1 MKPVFGY
8 CYFTVDRSGQFT
20 EVIIFEYVDEDQEFA
35 EILSDNLRLR
45 EELTKVRENM
55 QSFID
60 AEEVRV
66 NGKRVRPR
74 IIKTLAGIAGDPCR
88 PYISFI
94 IRFRG
99 ALKPGLNVYEDKYEE
114 DVAEYDYMVTWVL
127 PPGSRVV
134 EAEFG
139 FKYEVG
145 PDNVIS
151 FSVPKGSSTPG
162 YEKILFYLPPLS
174 EKHVT
179 DASNTGEGS

>member
-8 CYFTVDRSGQFT
+8 CYFTVDTSGQFT
-20 EVIIFEYVDEDQEFA
+20 ETIIFEYLDENQEFA
-35 EILSDNLRLR
+35 KIMSDSLKLH
-45 EELTKVRENM
+45 EELVKIRENM

-60 AEEVRV
+60 AEEVKV
-66 NGKRVRPR
+66 NGMRVRPR
-74 IIKTLAGIAGDPCR
+74 IIKVLTGIAGDPCR

-94 IRFRG
+94 VRFRG
-99 ALKPGLNVYEDKYEE
+99 NLKDGLNMYEDKYEE
-114 DVAEYDYMVTWVL
+114 DVAEYDYVVTWVL

-134 EAEFG
+134 DAEFG

-151 FSVPKGSSTPG
+151 FKVPKGSIAPG

-174 EKHVT
+174 ERHVT
-179 DASNTGEGS
+179 DASSTGGGF

>member
-8 CYFTVDRSGQFT
+8 CYFTVDRLGQFT
-20 EVIIFEYVDEDQEFA
+20 EVIVFEYIDENQEFA
-35 EILSDNLRLR
+35 EILSDHLKLR

-55 QSFID
+55 QFFID
-60 AEEVRV
+60 AEEVKV

-74 IIKTLAGIAGDPCR
+74 IIKALAGTAGDPCR

-99 ALKPGLNVYEDKYEE
+99 ILKPGLNVYEDRYEK
-114 DVAEYDYMVTWVL
+114 DVAEYDYTVTWVL

-162 YEKILFYLPPLS
+162 YEKILFYLPPFS
-174 EKHVT
+174 GKHVT
-179 DASNTGEGS
+179 DASNTGEDS